1 MIVHIVMW
9 ELKEENKSINL
20 EALKVAL
27 EALVGKVPTL
37 GKLEVGINFS
47 PRDIARD
54 IVLYTEFETLNDLKA
69 YAIHPEHIKVIELVK
84 QIASE
89 TRVVDYEK

>member
-9 ELKEENKSINL
+9 ELKEENKSENL
-20 EALKVAL
+20 SSLKAAL
-27 EALVGKVPTL
+27 EGLVSKVPTL
-37 GKLEVGINFS
+37 GRLEVGINFS
-47 PRDIARD
+47 SRDVARD
-54 IVLYTEFETLNDLKA
+54 IVLYSEFESKEDLAA
-69 YAIHPEHIKVIELVK
+69 YAVHSEHVKVIELVK